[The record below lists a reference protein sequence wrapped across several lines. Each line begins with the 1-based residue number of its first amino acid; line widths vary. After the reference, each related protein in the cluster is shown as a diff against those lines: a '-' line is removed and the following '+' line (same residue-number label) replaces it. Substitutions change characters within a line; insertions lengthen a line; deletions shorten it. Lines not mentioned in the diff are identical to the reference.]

1 MTYFLFYTDIKKN
14 ILLNK
19 IIMLKINN
27 SNENVEFLN
36 GKMIG
41 NLKNKTDKKIIE
53 EKKPINPAKVFIGF
67 KSKKR

>member
-1 MTYFLFYTDIKKN
+1 
-14 ILLNK
+14 
-19 IIMLKINN
+19 MLKINN
-27 SNENVEFLN
+27 SNENAEFLN

-53 EKKPINPAKVFIGF
+53 EKKTINPAKVFIGF